1 MFPEEGERVA
11 EEEIGA
17 FFEWD
22 SSQSIEPAFVPFLEF
37 FGEGFISSEG
47 AISHFTDDTQR

>member
-11 EEEIGA
+11 EEEIGS

-37 FGEGFISSEG
+37 FGEGFVSSEG